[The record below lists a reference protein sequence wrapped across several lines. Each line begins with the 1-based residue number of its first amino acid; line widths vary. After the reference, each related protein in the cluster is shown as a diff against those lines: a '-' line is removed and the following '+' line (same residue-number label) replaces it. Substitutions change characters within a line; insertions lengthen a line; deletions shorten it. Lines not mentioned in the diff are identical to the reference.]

1 MRPALDRLTLTFLAR
16 RLTHSIEVEF
26 RFQATG
32 LSDME
37 PRTYL
42 VLLTLDPHMRRVT
55 SAMWQLVGAD
65 EASTTYSGGSKDRQL
80 IVETELR
87 DLFLMSQ
94 AWEQLRLSPAD
105 PFIAIDEKGRTHGTR

>member
-1 MRPALDRLTLTFLAR
+1 
-16 RLTHSIEVEF
+16 
-26 RFQATG
+26 
-32 LSDME
+32 ME

-42 VLLTLDPHMRRVT
+42 IVLTFDPHTRRVT

-105 PFIAIDEKGRTHGTR
+105 PFIAIDQKGRTHRPR